1 MPLNSSKVDEE
12 NLNNLAND
20 SDDSDLNN
28 SSKSLPNFDLILS
41 EYENKIPR
49 PSQSPNIL
57 NGINIPLQTI
67 KKVDLNAEKQL
78 EQ

>member
-1 MPLNSSKVDEE
+1 MPLDNSKVDEE

-28 SSKSLPNFDLILS
+28 SGKSLPNFDLIFS

-57 NGINIPLQTI
+57 NSINIPLQTI